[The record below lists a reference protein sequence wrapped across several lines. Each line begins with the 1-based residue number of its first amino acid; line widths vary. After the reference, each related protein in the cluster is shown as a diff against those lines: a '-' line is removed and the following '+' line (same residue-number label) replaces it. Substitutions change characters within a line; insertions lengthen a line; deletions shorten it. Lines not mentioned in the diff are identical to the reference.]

1 MKKTIIGLTLICC
14 SCVKTSSTEST
25 DRVEVDGNDFAI
37 RTVVY
42 KQHEYI
48 LFTGTYKGSL
58 CHSESCGCKNI
69 KSE

>member
-1 MKKTIIGLTLICC
+1 MSKIILGLTLICC
-14 SCVKTSSTEST
+14 SCVSRQTTEST
-25 DRVEVDGNDFAI
+25 DRVEVDGNDI
-37 RTVVY
+37 TIKTIVY

-58 CHSESCGCKNI
+58 CHSESCKCKNF